1 MTEEFKLINDY
12 KCVNTDTIQHKK
24 ILGYKSVYKHLNV
37 KFQKPQLSTVTCLE
51 SSVFALSLQSWIPIP
66 GLVTLPKQV
75 SSPTPR
81 LSEVS
86 RHLYGYQQLSS

>member
-1 MTEEFKLINDY
+1 M
-12 KCVNTDTIQHKK
+12 
-24 ILGYKSVYKHLNV
+24 GYKSVYKHLNV

-51 SSVFALSLQSWIPIP
+51 SSVFALTGDSLQSWIPIL